1 MSYKRFVSVNYTLML
16 RSFAYIV
23 FYAVGISVGYA
34 ADNKP
39 NVVLLVADDL
49 GYSDLGIYGSE
60 IPTPNIDA
68 LARSGALLTN
78 FYANATCAPSRSML
92 LMRAPSY
99 LSLRVFAVSERVRRN
114 GARRKSR

>member
-49 GYSDLGIYGSE
+49 GYGDLSCYGQKKLE
-60 IPTPNIDA
+60 TPNIDR
-68 LARSGALLTN
+68 LAGEGIKFGLVTEIIEFRILGFLSTLYVEEYFFNWFETYYRCHGAKTI
-78 FYANATCAPSRSML
+78 
-92 LMRAPSY
+92 
-99 LSLRVFAVSERVRRN
+99 
-114 GARRKSR
+114 

>member
-1 MSYKRFVSVNYTLML
+1 ML

-49 GYSDLGIYGSE
+49 GYGDLSCYGQKKLE
-60 IPTPNIDA
+60 TPNIDR
-68 LARSGALLTN
+68 LAADGMRFRD
-78 FYANATCAPSRSML
+78 FY
-92 LMRAPSY
+92 
-99 LSLRVFAVSERVRRN
+99 
-114 GARRKSR
+114 